1 MILSIPVSFFPN
13 SFITQPATVAL
24 GDFLRYTD
32 HIGLVEAIRAE
43 TDKAKRSELKKGLPC
58 ATISGTFAKR
68 EIAGLNQYNG
78 LLCID
83 FDEADNP
90 GITPQEIKENLS
102 QFDEVAYAAT
112 SVGGKG
118 VFAII
123 QTNNTD
129 PKQHPRLCDFMR
141 TAFLGADLISDPSC
155 KDISRLRYASYDPDA
170 HYNEHAGIFDAVKY
184 LAQLAEAE
192 RQKIKNAPA
201 ITSSSERT
209 RNMVEA
215 HLDIQAAQRRDITT
229 PYNNWLRVGFALV
242 SEFGAEGETYFQRAS
257 QFHPDYDYH
266 KTAKKYA
273 SMLKSGAS
281 RAFIGTFFKVC
292 HEQGIR
298 L

>member
-1 MILSIPVSFFPN
+1 MILSIPVSYFPN
-13 SFITQPATVAL
+13 SFITQPATIAL
-24 GDFLRYTD
+24 GAFLRSTE
-32 HIGLVEAIRAE
+32 HVGLVEAVRAE
-43 TDKAKRSELKKGLPC
+43 PDKAKRSELKKSLPC
-58 ATISGTFAKR
+58 ATISGTFKKR
-68 EIAGLNQYNG
+68 EIAGLSQYNG

-90 GITPQEIKENLS
+90 GQTPEAIKETLA

-141 TAFLGADLISDPSC
+141 TAFLGADLVSDPSC
-155 KDISRLRYASYDPDA
+155 KDISRLRYASYDPEA
-170 HYNEHAGIFDAVKY
+170 HYNPHAGLFDAVKY
-184 LAQLAEAE
+184 LAQIEEAE
-192 RQKIKNAPA
+192 RRKIKNAPQV
-201 ITSSSERT
+201 TTSSERT
-209 RNMVEA
+209 RNRVEA
-215 HLDIQAAQRRDITT
+215 YLEIQAAHRRDITT
-229 PYNNWLRVGFALV
+229 PYLNWLRVGFALI
-242 SEFGAEGETYFQRAS
+242 SEFGSEGETYFQRAS

-273 SMLKSGAS
+273 SMVKSGAS
-281 RAFIGTFFKVC
+281 RAFIGTFFKVY
-292 HEQGIR
+292 HEQGIK